1 MLNQQGCLE
10 SVYQHQRMWYLGR
23 PQQFD
28 KVECSKG
35 KKELDPFWP
44 FPGHKHCTISLY
56 TLLPWLHTETIHLCS
71 ITPLNK
77 KSASCEFSSSPIIE
91 FAEKCWHHHQFP
103 QLPLNPLRSSSR
115 KAFFGK
121 TLASGFCSW
130 NNQSVPIPIQHMSKW
145 YSIVVNQNVNS
156 FCLYPHRTSI

>member
-1 MLNQQGCLE
+1 MIE
-10 SVYQHQRMWYLGR
+10 SVTNTTECGTLECHNNLTKWNAAKGRRHWTHFDHSQDTTITPFLFTPSYPNCTQRG
-23 PQQFD
+23 FT
-28 KVECSKG
+28 CAA
-35 KKELDPFWP
+35 
-44 FPGHKHCTISLY
+44 SL
-56 TLLPWLHTETIHLCS
+56 
-71 ITPLNK
+71 PLNK
-77 KSASCEFSSSPIIE
+77 KSASCEFSSLPVIE
-91 FAEKCWHHHQFP
+91 FAEQCWHHHQFP

-145 YSIVVNQNVNS
+145 YSIVVNQIVNS

>member
-10 SVYQHQRMWYLGR
+10 SVYQHQRMWYLGM

-77 KSASCEFSSSPIIE
+77 KSTSCEFSSSPIIE
-91 FAEKCWHHHQFP
+91 FAEQCWHHHQFP

-156 FCLYPHRTSI
+156 FSLYPHRTSI